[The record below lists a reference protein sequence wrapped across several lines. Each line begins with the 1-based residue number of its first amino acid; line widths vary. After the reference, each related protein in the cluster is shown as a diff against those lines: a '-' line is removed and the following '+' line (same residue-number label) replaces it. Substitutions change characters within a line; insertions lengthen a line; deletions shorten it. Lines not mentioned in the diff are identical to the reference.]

1 MKLTGTATLHAPPSQ
16 VWAALTNPDVL
27 ARSIPGCQRLEPAG
41 PDSYRFTV
49 TAGVASI
56 RGTYTGEVALTQQHE
71 PTSLV
76 LTARGAGA
84 PGTVATS
91 IHITLNPAD
100 GATEVSYDADAV
112 IGGLI
117 GAVGQRMLV
126 SVAGLLIGEFL
137 TSVDQVLTGPGAALA
152 SPPPLTADGNAPA
165 DPARPGTAPA
175 TTGTATTGTA
185 TTGTATTGTATTG
198 TATTAPA
205 TTAAP
210 TTAAPTTAAPT
221 TAAPTT
227 AAPTTAAPTTG
238 PAFVR
243 GALAGAAVT
252 LAGVAIRGL
261 IGRRSR

>member
-1 MKLTGTATLHAPPSQ
+1 MKLSGTATLHAPASQ
-16 VWAALTNPDVL
+16 AWAALTDPAVL
-27 ARSIPGCQRLEPAG
+27 ARTIPGCDRLEPAG
-41 PDSYRFTV
+41 PDSYRFTI

-91 IHITLNPAD
+91 IHITLIPA
-100 GATEVSYDADAV
+100 GATTEVSYDADAA
-112 IGGLI
+112 IGGLLA
-117 GAVGQRMLV
+117 AVGQRMLV

-137 TSVDQVLTGPGAALA
+137 TALDQVLTGTGAAPASLAPAPLTGPGRASA
-152 SPPPLTADGNAPA
+152 SPAPTTTAAA
-165 DPARPGTAPA
+165 STAP
-175 TTGTATTGTA
+175 TSI
-185 TTGTATTGTATTG
+185 
-198 TATTAPA
+198 APA
-205 TTAAP
+205 TTAP
-210 TTAAPTTAAPT
+210 
-221 TAAPTT
+221 
-227 AAPTTAAPTTG
+227 PTTG